1 MRIALRVIKF
11 AGLFIA
17 GLFIATTFIATS
29 FIARTFTQTPFAQTA
44 SAQAN
49 RAPTFQTDVKLVRL
63 LVNVKTP
70 AGELVGSV
78 DKSEFTVFD
87 NGVAQEISVFER
99 YTTKPL
105 SVAMLVDTSGST
117 RKDWQVEVRSIR
129 RFLNA
134 LFREGNERDAA
145 ALFTFDYDVTMR
157 HDFTRDA
164 QRLENSVRGIKPEG
178 STSLYDAIYLA
189 SQQLQRRGDG
199 RRVIVLV
206 GDGGNTTSAKGYKDA
221 QEAAQRADVVMYP
234 IVIVPIENDAG
245 RNTGGEHA
253 LQTLATNTG
262 GRWFD
267 PTLGELDKTFVE
279 ILSDLRAQY
288 MLAYYPK
295 NLPADTPK
303 FHSVRVEIQRKDL
316 RAQTRAGYYGEDSR

>member
-1 MRIALRVIKF
+1 MKDSLRLIRFTGWFVAPAFISTLFISTTFTRTPFVQIAL
-11 AGLFIA
+11 
-17 GLFIATTFIATS
+17 
-29 FIARTFTQTPFAQTA
+29 AQTNKP
-44 SAQAN
+44 S
-49 RAPTFQTDVKLVRL
+49 TFQADVKLVRL
-63 LVNVKTP
+63 LVNVKNA

-87 NGVAQEISVFER
+87 NGVAQEIAVFER
-99 YTTKPL
+99 YTNKPL
-105 SVAMLVDTSGST
+105 SIALMVDTSGST
-117 RKDWQVEVRSIR
+117 AKDWQVEVKSIR
-129 RFLNA
+129 KFLNA
-134 LFREGNERDAA
+134 LFREGNDRDAA

-157 HDFTRDA
+157 RDFTRDA
-164 QRLENSVRGIKPEG
+164 QRLENSLKGIKPEG
-178 STSLYDAIYLA
+178 STSLYDAIYHT
-189 SQQLQRRGDG
+189 SQQLQRRSDG

-206 GDGGNTTSAKGYKDA
+206 SDGGNTTSAKAYKDA

-267 PTLGELDKTFVE
+267 PTLGELDNTFTE
-279 ILSDLRAQY
+279 ILRDLRAQY

-295 NLPADTPK
+295 NLPPGTPK